1 MTDDTIRIDRQALT
15 RFTSEI
21 FTAKGVPAQYAGIV
35 ADVLVWANALGMD
48 SHGVLRVPNYVRRID
63 NGEMNPI
70 PELRLEMETA
80 AARVIDADCAIGP
93 VAMVFAMEHAIEKAN
108 ESGIGWIQ
116 VRNTTHMGAIG
127 YYARMAADADM
138 AGLVI
143 GASIP
148 NMASH
153 GARKAGVATSPIAI
167 AVPGQAHAPLMLDM
181 STAEI
186 SMGKLA
192 YARDAG
198 LSLPDNCAL
207 DKDGNPTNDA
217 ARAVLP
223 MPLGGA
229 KGAGLAL
236 MFECL
241 ASLMVANPLIEPKIN
256 GAGPSHRQNAL
267 VIAVDIKAFTG
278 VADYKARVDSM
289 VAALKTL
296 PTAEGVDEILAPG
309 ERGDNIMAERDSTG
323 IPLPQGTWSRL
334 VAVAGALGIDLPQVF
349 QG

>member
-1 MTDDTIRIDRQALT
+1 MTEDIIRIDRQALT
-15 RFTSEI
+15 RFTREI
-21 FTAKGVPAQYAGIV
+21 FTAKGVPAQDAETV
-35 ADVLVWANALGMD
+35 ADVLVWANARGMD
-48 SHGVLRVPNYVRRID
+48 SHGVLRVPNYVRRIE
-63 NGEMNPI
+63 NGEMNPT
-70 PELRLEMETA
+70 PDLRLETETA
-80 AARVIDADCAIGP
+80 AARVIDVDCAIGP
-93 VAMVFAMEHAIEKAN
+93 VGMVFAMERAIEKAHD
-108 ESGIGWIQ
+108 SGIGWVQ
-116 VRNTTHMGAIG
+116 VRNATHMGAIG

-148 NMASH
+148 NMALH

-181 STAEI
+181 STAKI
-186 SMGKLA
+186 SMGTLA
-192 YARDAG
+192 HARDAG
-198 LSLPDNCAL
+198 LSLPENCAL
-207 DKDGNPTNDA
+207 DADGNPTSDA

-229 KGAGLAL
+229 KGSGLAL

-241 ASLMVANPLIEPKIN
+241 ASLMVANPLVEPRIT
-256 GAGPSHRQNAL
+256 GSGPVHRQNAL
-267 VIAVDIKAFTG
+267 VIAIDIKAFTG

-296 PTAEGVDEILAPG
+296 PTAEGVDEILVPG
-309 ERGDNIMAERDSTG
+309 ERGDNIMVARDSGG
-323 IPLPQGTWSRL
+323 IPLPLGTWSRL
-334 VAVAGALGIDLPQVF
+334 VAVADALGIDLPPVD